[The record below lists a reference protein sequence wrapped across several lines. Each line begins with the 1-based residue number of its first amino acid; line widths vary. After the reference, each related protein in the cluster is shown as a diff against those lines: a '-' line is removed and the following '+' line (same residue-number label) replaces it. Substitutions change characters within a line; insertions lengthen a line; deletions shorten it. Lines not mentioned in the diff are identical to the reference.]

1 MYKFTDIIS
10 RNIAMV
16 SGPILDHL
24 TSYAVPTTVKKKK
37 QLPVCKNT
45 QYKNTMRDLKKN
57 DHTNPHRT
65 LRQLCYHKDKQRR
78 GRNPLPYSSTSPIY
92 SLK

>member
-1 MYKFTDIIS
+1 MYKFTDIVS

-24 TSYAVPTTVKKKK
+24 TSYAAPTTVKK

-45 QYKNTMRDLKKN
+45 Q
-57 DHTNPHRT
+57 
-65 LRQLCYHKDKQRR
+65 
-78 GRNPLPYSSTSPIY
+78 I
-92 SLK
+92 